1 MTRIVGILNITSDSF
16 SDGGRFLESE
26 QAILHGHRLLAE
38 GADLLDLG
46 AESSNPDGERVTEQ
60 TEIERLTPVI
70 NALKASGARIAI
82 DTFKPEV
89 MAHCLA
95 LGADMINDIT
105 ALGNPA
111 AVEVLQTY
119 RVPVVLMFARNSGPR
134 ATKQLGD
141 PGTVLVE
148 VRDFFAGRVE
158 ELLRRGLHES
168 QFILDPGMGYFLGSN
183 PEPSLMVLRHLEQ
196 LQLGLPLYISVS
208 RKSFIG
214 HVLGGR
220 GPSERAHGTLA
231 AEIWALLAGVD
242 YIRTHQVAP
251 LHDAMRVLN
260 AIRQTI

>member
-1 MTRIVGILNITSDSF
+1 MTRIVGIVNITSDSF
-16 SDGGRFLESE
+16 SDGGRFLEPE
-26 QAILHGHRLLAE
+26 QAILHGRRLLAE

-46 AESSNPDGERVTEQ
+46 AESSNPDGQRVTAEI
-60 TEIERLTPVI
+60 EIERLTPVI
-70 NALKASGARIAI
+70 GALKASGACVAI

-119 RVPVVLMFARNSGPR
+119 RVPVVLMFARNNGPR
-134 ATKQLGD
+134 ATRQPGD
-141 PGTVLVE
+141 AGTILME
-148 VRDFFAGRVE
+148 VRDFFARRVE
-158 ELLRRGLHES
+158 ELLRGGLHED

-183 PEPSLMVLRHLEQ
+183 PEPSLTVLRHLEQ

-220 GPSERAHGTLA
+220 GPDERAHGTLV
-231 AEIWALLAGVD
+231 AEIWACLAGVD
-242 YIRTHQVAP
+242 YIRTHQVGP
-251 LHDAMRVLN
+251 LHDAIRVLD
-260 AIRQTI
+260 AIQGAI